1 MCNNEKIKMVKQF
14 ISKPDFTPHEIK
26 FDPIPLFRYKGNLSD
41 EIKKKHLTREK
52 CLSFLEEMMS
62 IRIFEEM
69 IQRLRLGAYDALKGY
84 DYKGA
89 THLSIGQ
96 EATSVGGCGAI
107 EPLDYIT
114 STHRGHGDGIA
125 KGFNSI
131 INMDDEGLKKRLGL
145 TKDDKKQGAELLEEA
160 LEDHIFHTV
169 AELFGKEAGYC
180 KGRGGGMHIADF
192 SAGHLGANAIV
203 GGSVPIALGAAFSCR
218 LNHPKKVVLCFAGDG
233 AYANGVVLE
242 TLNLA
247 SMEQF
252 TNEIAETP
260 YGVPVIFLIVNNAF
274 AMTCRQRGEV
284 TGIDYM
290 ARRGAGF
297 ANNNMHAEVVN
308 GMDILSVFDAVSRAA
323 KLCREGNGPVMI
335 ELLTYR
341 FLGHSLGDPGTEYR
355 QKEEVKLWKDLDP
368 INIFTKKL
376 KEAKLITDGEI
387 KKLLEKVEKRNE
399 KAAVRAAE
407 APEPATSE
415 VSRFVFTESTET
427 SVPEKFQ
434 KVKTKISP
442 EKPKR
447 DKNGEITYRDAIREG
462 IMEEMLRDRRVVVYG
477 EDVADYGGAFKVT
490 RDLLNIFGRNRVFNT
505 SISEAA
511 IIGTGVGAAITGLRP
526 VVELMYFDFAYMASD
541 QICNQAAKW
550 HYMSGGKLKVPL
562 VIRSS
567 VGGGKGYGGQHSQSL
582 ESVFTHSPGL
592 IVVAPSTPYDAKGMI
607 KQAIRDDNPV
617 MYVENQTMYGFKGV
631 VPEKDYT
638 VPFGQARI
646 AREGKD
652 ITIISWSKLVYL
664 CLETA
669 EKISKEKDVECE
681 VIDLR
686 SLIPLDMETISNSIK
701 KTGRVILV
709 AQPVNTGSF
718 TAEIAARVQNQLF
731 DYLDAPIER
740 IGAKDSISP
749 QSPVL
754 ESVYLPSE
762 ADIIEAVERLV

>member
-1 MCNNEKIKMVKQF
+1 
-14 ISKPDFTPHEIK
+14 
-26 FDPIPLFRYKGNLSD
+26 
-41 EIKKKHLTREK
+41 
-52 CLSFLEEMMS
+52 MS
-62 IRIFEEM
+62 
-69 IQRLRLGAYDALKGY
+69 
-84 DYKGA
+84 
-89 THLSIGQ
+89 
-96 EATSVGGCGAI
+96 
-107 EPLDYIT
+107 
-114 STHRGHGDGIA
+114 
-125 KGFNSI
+125 
-131 INMDDEGLKKRLGL
+131 
-145 TKDDKKQGAELLEEA
+145 
-160 LEDHIFHTV
+160 
-169 AELFGKEAGYC
+169 
-180 KGRGGGMHIADF
+180 
-192 SAGHLGANAIV
+192 
-203 GGSVPIALGAAFSCR
+203 
-218 LNHPKKVVLCFAGDG
+218 
-233 AYANGVVLE
+233 
-242 TLNLA
+242 
-247 SMEQF
+247 QF

-274 AMTCRQRGEV
+274 SMTCRQRGEV

-290 ARRGAGF
+290 ARRAAGF

-308 GMDILSVFDAVSRAA
+308 GMDVVTVLDAVRRAS
-323 KLCREGNGPVMI
+323 KLCREGKGPVML

-355 QKEEVKLWKDLDP
+355 QKEEVKLWKELDP

-376 KEAKLITDGEI
+376 KEAKLITDDEV

-415 VSRFVFTESTET
+415 VTRFVFTETTDT

-462 IMEEMLRDRRVVVYG
+462 IMEEMLRDRRVIVYG

-511 IIGTGVGAAITGLRP
+511 IIGTAVGAAMTGLRP

-541 QICNQAAKW
+541 DICNQAAKW

-582 ESVFTHSPGL
+582 ESIFTHSPGL

-617 MYVENQTMYGFKGV
+617 MYIENQTMYGLKGK
-631 VPEKDYT
+631 VPEEDYT
-638 VPFGQARI
+638 VPFGKARV

-669 EKISKEKDVECE
+669 EKISKEKGIECE

-701 KTGRVILV
+701 KTKKVILI

-762 ADIIEAVERLV
+762 ADIIEAVERLM